1 MDNHPITHKEI
12 KFGKRFEQ
20 SRYVIKS
27 KLSFGE
33 LVEIYCQLKER
44 VLCQIYMR
52 ITIHVRLQNI
62 MLLYSK
68 IFNKYFFFAL
78 INHVSY

>member
-44 VLCQIYMR
+44 VLCQIYEDHHSCE
-52 ITIHVRLQNI
+52 ITKYHVI
-62 MLLYSK
+62 V
-68 IFNKYFFFAL
+68 F
-78 INHVSY
+78 